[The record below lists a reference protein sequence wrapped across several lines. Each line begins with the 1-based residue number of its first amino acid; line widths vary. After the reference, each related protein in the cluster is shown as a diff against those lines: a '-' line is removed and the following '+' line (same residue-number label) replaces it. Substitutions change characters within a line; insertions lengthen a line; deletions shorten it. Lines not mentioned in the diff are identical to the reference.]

1 MLTID
6 GASITLFCFYKIVM
20 LIYCRG
26 DDVDFTTNLKKL
38 LQERNMR
45 QAELCR
51 ITKIPSSLMSDYMQ
65 GKKALLFQTQ
75 LQ

>member
-1 MLTID
+1 M
-6 GASITLFCFYKIVM
+6 IVRSWQFN
-20 LIYCRG
+20 CRG
-26 DDVDFTTNLKKL
+26 DDVNFTTNLKKI

-51 ITKIPSSLMSDYMQ
+51 ITRIPSSLMSDYMQ

-75 LQ
+75 L